1 MYQLYGSAK
10 TRAMRVIWLLHELGQ
25 PFEHFP
31 EAPRS
36 EKVRALHVSGKVPVL
51 VVDGTI
57 LTDSTAI
64 LTYLADKHG
73 DFTYPAGSLDRARQ
87 DGLTQMLLDEFDAVL
102 WTASRHS
109 FILPPDQR
117 LPAIKDSLRWEFAN
131 HAKCLADRLTGPF
144 LMGQRM
150 TLPDII
156 LTHCLSWAKAAKFDI
171 TEPALLAYLDRMCAR
186 PAYVSAAAT

>member
-1 MYQLYGSAK
+1 MYQLYGSTK

-36 EKVRALHVSGKVPVL
+36 EQVRALHASGKVPVL

-64 LTYLADKHG
+64 MTYLCDKHG

-87 DGLTQMLLDEFDAVL
+87 DGMTQMLLDEFDAVL
-102 WTASRHS
+102 WVASRHS

-117 LPAIKDSLRWEFAN
+117 LPAIKDSLRWELAN
-131 HAKCLADRLTGPF
+131 HAKRLAERLTGPF
-144 LMGQRM
+144 LMGDRM

-156 LTHCLSWAKAAKFDI
+156 LTHCLSWAVAAKFDI
-171 TEPALLAYLDRMCAR
+171 AEPVLRDYLDRMRAR
-186 PAYVSAAAT
+186 PAYVTAAAT

>member
-131 HAKCLADRLTGPF
+131 HTKRLSDRLTGPF